1 MKAFGLCFL
10 GVVIMA
16 GSAAAWHYWQIYGFL
31 AFMGAGFGA
40 DVVWEG
46 LKATE
51 GKKKK

>member
-1 MKAFGLCFL
+1 MKAFGLCLL

-16 GSAAAWHYWQIYGFL
+16 GSAAAWHYWHIEGLL
-31 AFMGAGFGA
+31 AFIAAGFGA